1 VSDILDRTGLID
13 LAIERSLLTGM
24 PLDRVSAAIAS
35 ADSLYLGDLRRRG
48 LVAPSV
54 GNATDAQILG
64 GYVMDSQPGLYR
76 NVMVFDFKSLYPS
89 IIRTF
94 NLDPVTLLPDEAVV
108 DDAIDAPNG
117 ARFRRAPVGILPALV
132 ATLAAERQEART
144 AGQAVKA
151 NAIKILMNSLY
162 GVLGAGASRLF
173 SPPVANAITHFGQLL
188 IRTAA
193 RYASERGFRVL
204 YGDTD
209 SLFIDAAEDDPTRA
223 LQIAKR
229 LREEIGAFVTNEI
242 RASYRCDSF
251 LELEFEKL
259 YHRFFLPELRGGK
272 GGSKKRYAGL
282 LVNAAGQEQIEFVGL
297 ESKRRD
303 WTDVSKRFQAGLLM
317 RVFHD
322 QPVVDFIRSFI
333 ADLHAGRYDGE
344 LVYRKA
350 VRKALGDY
358 TKTTPPH
365 VQAAR
370 KQAAPSGRL
379 IEYIVTR
386 NGPEPFGQATA
397 PLDYDH
403 YVEHQLKP
411 VADAILLFLDTD
423 FDTVTLAKKQLS
435 LF

>member
-1 VSDILDRTGLID
+1 
-13 LAIERSLLTGM
+13 
-24 PLDRVSAAIAS
+24 
-35 ADSLYLGDLRRRG
+35 
-48 LVAPSV
+48 
-54 GNATDAQILG
+54 
-64 GYVMDSQPGLYR
+64 
-76 NVMVFDFKSLYPS
+76 VFDFKSLYPS

-94 NLDPVTLLPDEAVV
+94 NLDPVTLLPEEADEA
-108 DDAIDAPNG
+108 DAIVAPNG
-117 ARFRRAPVGILPALV
+117 ARFRRAPAGILPALV
-132 ATLAAERQEART
+132 ATLAAERQDARQ
-144 AGQAVKA
+144 AGQGVKA

-193 RYASERGFRVL
+193 RYATERGFHVL

-209 SLFIDAAEDDPTRA
+209 SLFIDTAQDDPARA
-223 LQIAKR
+223 LQLAEE
-229 LREEIGAFVTNEI
+229 LRRDIGAFVTNEI
-242 RASYRCDSF
+242 RATYQCESF
-251 LELEFEKL
+251 LELELAKL

-282 LVNAAGQEQIEFVGL
+282 LVNATGHEQLEFVGL

-303 WTDVSKRFQAGLLM
+303 WTDVSKRFQAGVLM

-322 QPVVDFIRSFI
+322 QPVVDFIRAFI
-333 ADLHAGRYDGE
+333 ADLHAGRYDSE

-350 VRKALGDY
+350 VRKPLGAY

-386 NGPEPFGQATA
+386 NGPEPFGEATA
-397 PLDYDH
+397 PVDYEH

-411 VADAILLFLDTD
+411 VADAILLCLNTD